1 MKRVQAG
8 YRQLDEQLL
17 KVLLPKMGASVSP
30 CLQVPVSWHP
40 PAQPF
45 AWAPESLQ
53 FLIALVPA
61 ACQGVGWGCSLPFDP
76 CKGREP
82 A

>member
-1 MKRVQAG
+1 MDSLMNS
-8 YRQLDEQLL
+8 YRRFH
-17 KVLLPKMGASVSP
+17 SP
-30 CLQVPVSWHP
+30 RWGPVSSCRQVLASRQP
-40 PAQPF
+40 LAQAF